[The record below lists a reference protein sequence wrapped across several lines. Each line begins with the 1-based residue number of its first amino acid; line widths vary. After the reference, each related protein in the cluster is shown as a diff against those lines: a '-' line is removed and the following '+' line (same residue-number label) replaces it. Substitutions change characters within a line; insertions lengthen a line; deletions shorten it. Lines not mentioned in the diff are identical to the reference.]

1 MASRL
6 PTGSSNSTDPAFE
19 GGNTLFEHGIG
30 GIGNAGI
37 HMAGPF
43 GVEYG
48 SGVIGA
54 LEYVGRGLVNRSG
67 ACAGCCVR
75 LLAGVQG

>member
-1 MASRL
+1 MTVRSHQRSDSQMASRL

-30 GIGNAGI
+30 GIGNPGI

-43 GVEYG
+43 GVEY
-48 SGVIGA
+48 
-54 LEYVGRGLVNRSG
+54 
-67 ACAGCCVR
+67 
-75 LLAGVQG
+75 